1 MASTPLLFARQPV
14 FDIHERVWG
23 YEMLYRSVQPA
34 DDAPPPIDRIPPT
47 PEAWT
52 AAVSVQ
58 AILDIG
64 LDTLCGP
71 ALALFNVTRPF
82 FLQRL
87 YEFLPPE
94 RTMLEILEDT
104 HVDDELVREI
114 ERAKSLGFRVAL
126 DDFILSG
133 PTQAL
138 VPYAD
143 VIKVEVTR
151 LDEAGIREHALRL
164 ARPGV
169 LLLAE
174 KVETH
179 AVRRACADAGYH
191 LFQGYFF
198 ARPELV
204 SGRHT
209 PPARIILLRLL
220 ATLQDPHATLEDIEQ
235 LIGASG
241 PLAQK
246 LLVYINSAFHALAE
260 PIRSIRQAVMMLG
273 LERVRVCA
281 AMLILA
287 SIDSKPHEL
296 IVTSLQRAR
305 CCQLLGALDGD
316 HDEHELF
323 TVGLLSLLDAFLDQ
337 PLAEIL
343 KTLPLADDVKA
354 ALIQHAGGLADVLD
368 AAIALEQMDEET
380 LRASG
385 LDRGRSNHA
394 YIEALR
400 WTREFEETIGSA
412 R

>member
-1 MASTPLLFARQPV
+1 VNSTPLLFARQPV
-14 FDIHERVWG
+14 FDAEGRVWG
-23 YEMLYRSVQPA
+23 YEMLYRSAQGA
-34 DDAPPPIDRIPPT
+34 KNCAT
-47 PEAWT
+47 SPEAWT
-52 AAVSVQ
+52 ASVSVQ
-58 AILDIG
+58 AVLEIG

-87 YEFLPPE
+87 YEFLPPD
-94 RTMLEILEDT
+94 RAVLEILEDT
-104 HVDDELVREI
+104 PVDDELVREI
-114 ERAKSLGFRVAL
+114 ERAKSLGFRLAL
-126 DDFILSG
+126 DDFILAG

-138 VPYAD
+138 VPLAD
-143 VIKVEVTR
+143 VIKVEITR
-151 LDEAGIREHALRL
+151 LDEAGIQEHALRL
-164 ARPGV
+164 ARPGL

-179 AVRRACADAGYH
+179 AVHRTCADAGYH
-191 LFQGYFF
+191 LYQGYFF

-204 SGRHT
+204 SGRQT
-209 PPARIILLRLL
+209 PPARVILLRLL
-220 ATLQDPHATLEDIEQ
+220 AKLQDPRATLEDIEQ
-235 LIGASG
+235 LIAASG
-241 PLAQK
+241 PLAHK
-246 LLVYINSAFHALAE
+246 LLVYINSAFHGLAA

-273 LERVRVCA
+273 LERVRVCS
-281 AMLILA
+281 AMMILA
-287 SIDSKPHEL
+287 SIDSKPREL

-305 CCQLLGALDGD
+305 CCQLLGALDGG

-343 KTLPLADDVKA
+343 QNLPLAEDVKA
-354 ALIQHAGGLADVLD
+354 ALLEHAGGLADVLD

-380 LRASG
+380 LRAFG
-385 LDRGRSNHA
+385 LDRGESSHA

-400 WTREFEETIGSA
+400 WTREFEEAIGGA